1 MRHLELVAGVKV
13 KQDEM
18 HRVEWELR
26 KRIKEIEALKQTNE
40 ETKQALHYERR
51 KVITLNHELDQM
63 NFKVSH

>member
-1 MRHLELVAGVKV
+1 
-13 KQDEM
+13 M